1 MRALAGLEA
10 APARWHSDP
19 KADAILDAMAKPF
32 ASLGDNMP
40 PIVAAKLIHDM
51 GIDRKRIRAVNVTL
65 WRPYTEYPGTN
76 FKGPYERTVQTLAST
91 AFAVSAMLAYGEL
104 EYDIALDH
112 REDPE
117 ILNLVGL
124 TTIEPHDGSFLDATV
139 TVTLDDG
146 TRIARESSQSPRTMI
161 FQDRHTATG
170 QFARRLAKCGFA
182 PKLAPAIADIVF
194 AAAEGRA
201 SGDMRQVLDQFAG
214 SVAA

>member
-1 MRALAGLEA
+1 
-10 APARWHSDP
+10 
-19 KADAILDAMAKPF
+19 
-32 ASLGDNMP
+32 MP
-40 PIVAAKLIHDM
+40 SVVTAKLIHDA

-76 FKGPYERTVQTLAST
+76 FKGPFERTVQTLAST

-117 ILNLVGL
+117 ILKLVER

-146 TRIARESSQSPRTMI
+146 TSIKRESSQSPRTMI
-161 FQDRHTATG
+161 FQDRRTATD
-170 QFARRLAKCGFA
+170 QFVRRLKTCGFG
-182 PKLAPAIADIVF
+182 PQLAPTVADIVF
-194 AAAEGRA
+194 RAAKGGT
-201 SGDMRQVLDQFAG
+201 GDMRQLLDEFER
-214 SVAA
+214 AAA